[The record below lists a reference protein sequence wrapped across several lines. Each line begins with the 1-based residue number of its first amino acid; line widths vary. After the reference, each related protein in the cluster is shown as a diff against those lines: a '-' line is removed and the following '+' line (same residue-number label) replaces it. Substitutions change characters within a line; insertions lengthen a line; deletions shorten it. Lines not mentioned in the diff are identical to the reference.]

1 MSEESR
7 FGGITIRG
15 WIASVI
21 VLTVCLMSLCRIEVK
36 EPLYT
41 LVISAV
47 SFYLGS
53 RNNMKMPQNGS
64 GSGGQS

>member
-1 MSEESR
+1 MHPESR
-7 FGGITIRG
+7 LAGVTIRG

-21 VLTVCLMSLCRIEVK
+21 VLTVCAMSLLKIEVK

-53 RNNMKMPQNGS
+53 RNNMMRMDTPKEEPKP
-64 GSGGQS
+64 